1 MTFWAHLFLG
11 IIAVATLVMALTQVG
26 ALVYGWMLGRQM
38 TRLVVRIEEEL
49 KPLSASFNAVGRD
62 AARASSLAVA
72 QVERVDRLFAELTAR
87 VEQTAE
93 AVQRAVVAP
102 IREGTALMAGVKAAL
117 EVLRE
122 WPQRPVTRRGP
133 EDEDGLFIG

>member
-1 MTFWAHLFLG
+1 VTFWAHLFLG
-11 IIAVATLVMALTQVG
+11 VIAAATLVMALIQVG
-26 ALVYGWMLGRQM
+26 ALVYGWMLARQM
-38 TRLVVRIEEEL
+38 ARLVVRIEEEI
-49 KPLSASFNAVGRD
+49 KPLSASFNAVARD

-72 QVERVDRLFAELTAR
+72 QVERVDRLFADLTAR
-87 VEQTAE
+87 VEQTADV
-93 AVQRAVVAP
+93 VQRAVVAP

-122 WPQRPVTRRGP
+122 WRRRPARRRGP